1 MKIAFVYDTAFP
13 WVTGGAERRIY
24 EIGTRLA
31 KRGHDVHVFSL
42 GYWMQDERYKD
53 QEVIEYDN
61 ITYHSVG
68 KAKKLY
74 NDDSTRSI
82 KEALYFSRKIL
93 TKANFKD
100 FDIIDCQNFPYF
112 SCYTSKLKTMRTDA
126 KLVITVHEVWND
138 YWYEYMGKKGFF
150 GKIVEKGIFRLTDN
164 YICVSKLTESNLLEN
179 HRPKNIEIIANGVNT
194 KKITYLNPSD
204 KFSDVLYAGRL
215 IPEKHVELLV
225 KAMNKVT
232 DIHPFAKCFIVG
244 EGPSRIDLERLVSSY
259 ELEDNV
265 IFMDFLDNQE
275 DLYSLMKSSTVFVLP
290 SEREGFGIVL
300 IEANACGLP
309 VITINNPMNAAKD
322 LITSDNGCVINN
334 NVDNLAKII
343 NFYIEEGL
351 NRNMRNNCRT
361 YAKKFD
367 WDHITS
373 ITENYYSDILK
384 I

>member
-1 MKIAFVYDTAFP
+1 
-13 WVTGGAERRIY
+13 
-24 EIGTRLA
+24 
-31 KRGHDVHVFSL
+31 
-42 GYWMQDERYKD
+42 
-53 QEVIEYDN
+53 
-61 ITYHSVG
+61 
-68 KAKKLY
+68 
-74 NDDSTRSI
+74 
-82 KEALYFSRKIL
+82 
-93 TKANFKD
+93 
-100 FDIIDCQNFPYF
+100 
-112 SCYTSKLKTMRTDA
+112 
-126 KLVITVHEVWND
+126 
-138 YWYEYMGKKGFF
+138 MGKKGFF

-179 HRPKNIEIIANGVNT
+179 RRPKNIEIIANGVNT